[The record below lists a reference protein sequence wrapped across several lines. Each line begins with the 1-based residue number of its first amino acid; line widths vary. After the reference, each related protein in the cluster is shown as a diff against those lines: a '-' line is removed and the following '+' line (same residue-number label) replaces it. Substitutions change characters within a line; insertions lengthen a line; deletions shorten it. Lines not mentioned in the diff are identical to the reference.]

1 MRILTFILLFIN
13 QAFAMQGS
21 FNEGTQ
27 FSRPLLENDKDK
39 ATTFNPKSVP
49 GFTTEKPPETSIHA
63 GNIDT
68 SVATRISK
76 NKAALFIR
84 DSSQQRPRFE
94 IDAEKDPLFVEADK
108 VANNPEQTLKLQ
120 THKQSSEIRK
130 THYTCL
136 KGQDLFERK
145 CTWTK
150 VAVKAGTRQEVR
162 TTNVY
167 VQSNNSNVYGRHLP
181 LYRSARLL
189 WMSNAREHKVF
200 KRSITEDLKITAFK
214 TLFKGI
220 DDVSGEQVSINP
232 DQIIHV
238 EHLRNHGGRWFDF
251 KTDKKEPKHDWYAM
265 SDTSLYSDVWHGYPV
280 FLLIQV
286 KHMVDVPIYKLEDK
300 NTCHILEEMTDR
312 GRCGYKSKHCIEGAE
327 TRMIE
332 GTPVYAD
339 CWSKE
344 AIYQCQGDFV
354 DNCKHYLEKGCIQT
368 RSDCKTYQGNSC
380 VQWEQTFECIEK
392 PGQSTS
398 YRLTGKDK
406 AYCMD
411 GDCVDSAYV
420 ANNEM
425 LQALSQM
432 TILRQAEKDMKGSLS
447 IFKGDDKR
455 CGRSC
460 IDFKDCCGNGNG
472 WGISIG
478 VSKCSQDEEQLAT
491 ERQAGKCIM
500 VGTYCANRKLGVCIK
515 KKTSFCCFGSKLSR
529 LLQEE
534 GRGQLRLSFGSPENP
549 NCRGFTPQEL
559 SRLDFSKMDLSE
571 LFEDI
576 QKNFKPQSSKNIT
589 DSISLE
595 RLQQNMKNLS
605 SGEGK

>member
-1 MRILTFILLFIN
+1 MRILTFILLFFS
-13 QAFAMQGS
+13 QSFAMQGS

-27 FSRPLLENDKDK
+27 FSIPLLENDKDK

-49 GFTTEKPPETSIHA
+49 GFTTATPPEASIHA

-76 NKAALFIR
+76 NKAAQFVR
-84 DSSQQRPRFE
+84 DSSQQRPKFE
-94 IDAEKDPLFVEADK
+94 IDAERDPLFVEADEI
-108 VANNPEQTLKLQ
+108 ADNPDKTLKLQ
-120 THKQSSEIRK
+120 TRKQSSEIRK

-150 VAVKAGTRQEVR
+150 VPKQTGIRREEKKYVVNVSAVESYQRGV
-162 TTNVY
+162 
-167 VQSNNSNVYGRHLP
+167 NSY
-181 LYRSARLL
+181 
-189 WMSNAREHKVF
+189 
-200 KRSITEDLKITAFK
+200 
-214 TLFKGI
+214 
-220 DDVSGEQVSINP
+220 
-232 DQIIHV
+232 
-238 EHLRNHGGRWFDF
+238 
-251 KTDKKEPKHDWYAM
+251 
-265 SDTSLYSDVWHGYPV
+265 
-280 FLLIQV
+280 
-286 KHMVDVPIYKLEDK
+286 YKLSSLELYENPYWSNSIYNNGSFPHRTDPEVIFAFRSVFHGRDEKTRAPIAIETDNITSVRFLRHYGSLFDVAWGTKVSQYFELEVSTFKEIPTYELVDK
-300 NTCHILEEMTDR
+300 NTCKILEEMTDL
-312 GRCGYKSKHCIEGAE
+312 GRCGYKSKRCIEGAE

-339 CWSKE
+339 CWSEE

-354 DNCKHYLEKGCIQT
+354 DNCKHYLEKGCTQT
-368 RSDCKTYQGNSC
+368 RSDCTVYQGDSC
-380 VQWEQTFECIEK
+380 LQWEQTFECVEK

-406 AYCMD
+406 AYCLD

-425 LQALSQM
+425 LHALSQM
-432 TILRQAEKDMKGSLS
+432 TILRQAEKDMQGSLS
-447 IFKGDDKR
+447 IFKGNDKR
-455 CGRSC
+455 CSRSC

-472 WGISIG
+472 WGVSIG
-478 VSKCSQDEEQLAT
+478 LSKCGQDEEQLAL
-491 ERQAGKCIM
+491 ERQDGKCVMI
-500 VGTYCANRKLGVCIK
+500 GTYCANRKLGVCIK

-529 LLQEE
+529 LLQEQ
-534 GRGQLRLSFGSPENP
+534 GRSQLNIAFGSPEHP
-549 NCRGFTPQEL
+549 ECRGFTPQEL

-576 QKNFKPQSSKNIT
+576 QKNFKPQSSENIT
-589 DSISLE
+589 DSISLK

-605 SGEGK
+605 SGGGKY